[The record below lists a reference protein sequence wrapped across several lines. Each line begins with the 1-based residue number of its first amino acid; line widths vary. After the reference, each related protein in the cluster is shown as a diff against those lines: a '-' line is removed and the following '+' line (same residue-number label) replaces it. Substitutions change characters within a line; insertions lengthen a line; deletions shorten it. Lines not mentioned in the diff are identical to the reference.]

1 MSIAA
6 TSPVLPESQAAS
18 ALEAK
23 AKAKAPPKPSPEIL
37 DAARKFEAIFV
48 RQLLSSL
55 EKTTQMGGEKGTQG
69 SVYGS
74 MVVSSM
80 ADSISAAGG
89 LGLGELVAQAMMQA
103 EKHT

>member
-6 TSPVLPESQAAS
+6 TAPVLAQAPAAS
-18 ALEAK
+18 VAK
-23 AKAKAPPKPSPEIL
+23 ASSKAPAKPSPEIL

-69 SVYGS
+69 NVYGS

-89 LGLGELVAQAMMQA
+89 LGLGELIAQAMMQA
-103 EKHT
+103 EKHK

>member
-1 MSIAA
+1 MTVAA
-6 TSPVLPESQAAS
+6 TTPVLPQSPAAG
-18 ALEAK
+18 AAGAGVK
-23 AKAKAPPKPSPEIL
+23 TPPKPSPEIL

-69 SVYGS
+69 NVYGS

-89 LGLGELVAQAMMQA
+89 LGLGELVAQAMMRA
-103 EKHT
+103 EKHK